1 MRKEEMVAKVQ
12 EIANYIRGKLKT
24 EKKVSLN
31 ELGERFPMPSEG
43 FDAVSR
49 LVRAEGCI
57 EVAIPRG
64 SLDREA
70 LRWCGSSVRRSGPH
84 RPYAKRCCRVA
95 PR

>member
-1 MRKEEMVAKVQ
+1 MAKVQ

-57 EVAIPRG
+57 EVAIPGG

-70 LRWCGSSVRRSGPH
+70 LRWCGSVAASPAIREKILQVG
-84 RPYAKRCCRVA
+84 AKMIGRA
-95 PR
+95 S